1 MILWEL
7 AFFFVINF
15 ITANLGSLFCFQKYT
30 DKESNQIPRPKY
42 TKIFEENI
50 ANRKVFVGSFVY
62 FNFEEN
68 IASFIN
74 AKKVAYTFF

>member
-1 MILWEL
+1 VILWEL

-50 ANRKVFVGSFVY
+50 AKWKVFVGY
-62 FNFEEN
+62 E
-68 IASFIN
+68 IAETNMGNVTKS
-74 AKKVAYTFF
+74 